1 MTILAQIGTSVT
13 IREITRTFNDY
24 GDASETNS
32 DSTITAWIVPA
43 NCFPQDQRSASLT
56 EKDAIG
62 FFKAADTAK
71 IKDGN
76 KILYNNDWY
85 SIQDA
90 LEILVSGTIEHVEA
104 NLIALI
110 QS

>member
-1 MTILAQIGTSVT
+1 MTVLSQVGTDVT
-13 IREITRTFNDY
+13 VREITRTYNDY
-24 GDASETNS
+24 GDATETNS

-43 NCFPQDQRSASLT
+43 RCFPLDQRSASLT

-62 FFKAADTAK
+62 FFKATDTSK

-85 SIQDA
+85 VMQDV
-90 LEILVSGTIEHVEA
+90 LEILVSGTIDHVEA
-104 NLIALI
+104 DLIALI